1 MDYLLISLRNNI
13 MENNK
18 REEIISLYDLYYN
31 LLTDKQRDYFE
42 EYYFSDLSISEI
54 AINFDISRNGVHD
67 QLKRAVA
74 NLYSF
79 EEKLGLLKKI
89 EKINNL
95 EIDDNIKSEII
106 DIIKE

>member
-1 MDYLLISLRNNI
+1 MEKDRELICG
-13 MENNK
+13 
-18 REEIISLYDLYYN
+18 LYDLYSN
-31 LLTDKQRDYFE
+31 LLTEKQKNYFE
-42 EYYFSDLSISEI
+42 DYYFSDLSISEI

-67 QLKRAVA
+67 QLKRVVA

>member
-106 DIIKE
+106 DIIKD